1 MKERFKRYLEQAF
14 RKIRPTKAAMEY
26 RLETLTKLEEA
37 AQDYRIKGM
46 TDDEA
51 IYRLCIDS
59 LGDFD
64 AKLQEFDRNLTEVP
78 KKNSLKR
85 NIAVGAIGSVA
96 AIIALYLILSLTGAV
111 GWGMS
116 WLILLGAVVAAVV
129 AVDVVLMLKAFKD
142 DKFLVARLFNV
153 GTVILVF
160 VFMYLCIHLSVHP
173 GYDWY
178 IFLCMVPAAGIM
190 DIASDMEVFGPVVP
204 IITFETDEEAVEIA
218 NQSKYGLSSCVITQD
233 MHAAFFYAERI
244 ESSAVWINGS
254 SALRHNDQP
263 FGGCKS
269 TGVGNEG
276 AGYSCAEFTRHKT
289 VGFHNVTP
297 RKHLLKREDGTGA
310 VLAEVRKMV
319 EAQLDQ

>member
-1 MKERFKRYLEQAF
+1 MKERFKSYLEQAF
-14 RKIRPTKAAMEY
+14 RKIRPTKAAMEL

-51 IYRLCIDS
+51 IYQLCIDS

-190 DIASDMEVFGPVVP
+190 DIAIGFVTKSKLTIP
-204 IITFETDEEAVEIA
+204 EIFVWA
-218 NQSKYGLSSCVITQD
+218 MLTSVMLYVMLGVAGVMAWHPGWLLPALTAIAIVAIVASLLISRSKKAKKDT
-233 MHAAFFYAERI
+233 
-244 ESSAVWINGS
+244 
-254 SALRHNDQP
+254 
-263 FGGCKS
+263 
-269 TGVGNEG
+269 
-276 AGYSCAEFTRHKT
+276 
-289 VGFHNVTP
+289 
-297 RKHLLKREDGTGA
+297 
-310 VLAEVRKMV
+310 
-319 EAQLDQ
+319 

>member
-1 MKERFKRYLEQAF
+1 MKERFKSYLEQAF

-51 IYRLCIDS
+51 IYQLCIDS

-78 KKNSLKR
+78 KKNNLKR

-142 DKFLVARLFNV
+142 DKFPVARLFNV

-173 GYDWY
+173 RYDWY

-190 DIASDMEVFGPVVP
+190 DIAIGFVTKSKLTIPEIFVWAMLTSVMLYVMLGVAGVMAWHPGWLLPALTAIAIVAIVASLLISRSKKAKKDRQIFLDSTQNQV
-204 IITFETDEEAVEIA
+204 DEEYYT
-218 NQSKYGLSSCVITQD
+218 K
-233 MHAAFFYAERI
+233 
-244 ESSAVWINGS
+244 W
-254 SALRHNDQP
+254 
-263 FGGCKS
+263 
-269 TGVGNEG
+269 
-276 AGYSCAEFTRHKT
+276 
-289 VGFHNVTP
+289 
-297 RKHLLKREDGTGA
+297 
-310 VLAEVRKMV
+310 
-319 EAQLDQ
+319 

>member
-1 MKERFKRYLEQAF
+1 MKERFKSYLEQAF
-14 RKIRPTKAAMEY
+14 RKIRPTKAAMEL

-51 IYRLCIDS
+51 IYQLCIDS

-190 DIASDMEVFGPVVP
+190 DIAIGFVTKSKLTIPEIFVWAMLTSVMLYVMLGVAGVMAWHPGWLLPALTAIAIVAIVASLLISRSKKAKKDRQIFLDSTQNQV
-204 IITFETDEEAVEIA
+204 DEEYYT
-218 NQSKYGLSSCVITQD
+218 K
-233 MHAAFFYAERI
+233 
-244 ESSAVWINGS
+244 W
-254 SALRHNDQP
+254 
-263 FGGCKS
+263 
-269 TGVGNEG
+269 
-276 AGYSCAEFTRHKT
+276 
-289 VGFHNVTP
+289 
-297 RKHLLKREDGTGA
+297 
-310 VLAEVRKMV
+310 
-319 EAQLDQ
+319 

>member
-1 MKERFKRYLEQAF
+1 MKERFKSYLEQAF

-51 IYRLCIDS
+51 IYQLCIDS

-78 KKNSLKR
+78 KKNNLKR

-142 DKFLVARLFNV
+142 DKFLVARLINV

-173 GYDWY
+173 KYDWY

-190 DIASDMEVFGPVVP
+190 DIAIGFVTKSKLTIPEIFVWAMLTSVMLYVMLGVAGAMAWHPGWLLPALTAIAIVAIVASLLISRSKKAKKDRQIFLDSTQNQV
-204 IITFETDEEAVEIA
+204 DEEYYT
-218 NQSKYGLSSCVITQD
+218 K
-233 MHAAFFYAERI
+233 
-244 ESSAVWINGS
+244 W
-254 SALRHNDQP
+254 
-263 FGGCKS
+263 
-269 TGVGNEG
+269 
-276 AGYSCAEFTRHKT
+276 
-289 VGFHNVTP
+289 
-297 RKHLLKREDGTGA
+297 
-310 VLAEVRKMV
+310 
-319 EAQLDQ
+319 

>member
-1 MKERFKRYLEQAF
+1 MKERFKSYLEQAF

-51 IYRLCIDS
+51 IYQLCIDS

-78 KKNSLKR
+78 KKNNLKR

-129 AVDVVLMLKAFKD
+129 AVDVVLMLKAFKN

-190 DIASDMEVFGPVVP
+190 DIAIGFVTKSKLTIPEIFVWAMLTSVMLYVMLGVAGAMAWHPGWLLPALTAIAIVAIVASLLISRSKKAKKDRQIFLDSTQNQV
-204 IITFETDEEAVEIA
+204 DEEYYT
-218 NQSKYGLSSCVITQD
+218 K
-233 MHAAFFYAERI
+233 
-244 ESSAVWINGS
+244 W
-254 SALRHNDQP
+254 
-263 FGGCKS
+263 
-269 TGVGNEG
+269 
-276 AGYSCAEFTRHKT
+276 
-289 VGFHNVTP
+289 
-297 RKHLLKREDGTGA
+297 
-310 VLAEVRKMV
+310 
-319 EAQLDQ
+319 

>member
-1 MKERFKRYLEQAF
+1 MKERFKSYLEQAF

-51 IYRLCIDS
+51 IYQLCIDS

-78 KKNSLKR
+78 KKNNLKR

-142 DKFLVARLFNV
+142 DKFPVARLINV

-190 DIASDMEVFGPVVP
+190 DIAIGFVTKSKLTIPEIFVWAMLTSVMLYVMLGVAGAMAWHPGWLLPALTAIAIVAIVASLLISRSKKAKKDRQIFLDSTQNQV
-204 IITFETDEEAVEIA
+204 DEEYYT
-218 NQSKYGLSSCVITQD
+218 K
-233 MHAAFFYAERI
+233 
-244 ESSAVWINGS
+244 W
-254 SALRHNDQP
+254 
-263 FGGCKS
+263 
-269 TGVGNEG
+269 
-276 AGYSCAEFTRHKT
+276 
-289 VGFHNVTP
+289 
-297 RKHLLKREDGTGA
+297 
-310 VLAEVRKMV
+310 
-319 EAQLDQ
+319 

>member
-1 MKERFKRYLEQAF
+1 MKERFKSYLEQAF

-51 IYRLCIDS
+51 IYQLCIDS

-78 KKNSLKR
+78 KKNNLKR

-190 DIASDMEVFGPVVP
+190 DIAISFVTKSKLTIPEIFVWAMLTSVMLYVMLGVAGVMAWHPGWLLPALTAIAIVAIVASLLISRSKKAKKDRQIFLDSTQNQV
-204 IITFETDEEAVEIA
+204 DEEYYT
-218 NQSKYGLSSCVITQD
+218 K
-233 MHAAFFYAERI
+233 
-244 ESSAVWINGS
+244 W
-254 SALRHNDQP
+254 
-263 FGGCKS
+263 
-269 TGVGNEG
+269 
-276 AGYSCAEFTRHKT
+276 
-289 VGFHNVTP
+289 
-297 RKHLLKREDGTGA
+297 
-310 VLAEVRKMV
+310 
-319 EAQLDQ
+319 

>member
-1 MKERFKRYLEQAF
+1 MKERFKSYLEQAF

-51 IYRLCIDS
+51 IYQLCIDS

-78 KKNSLKR
+78 KKNNIKR
-85 NIAVGAIGSVA
+85 NVAVGAIGSVA

-142 DKFLVARLFNV
+142 DKFPVARLFNV

-190 DIASDMEVFGPVVP
+190 DIAIGFVTKSKLTIPEIFVWAMLTSVMLYVMLGVAKVMAWHPGWLLPALTAIAIVAIVASLLISRSKKAKKDRQIFLDSTQNQV
-204 IITFETDEEAVEIA
+204 DEEYYT
-218 NQSKYGLSSCVITQD
+218 K
-233 MHAAFFYAERI
+233 
-244 ESSAVWINGS
+244 W
-254 SALRHNDQP
+254 
-263 FGGCKS
+263 
-269 TGVGNEG
+269 
-276 AGYSCAEFTRHKT
+276 
-289 VGFHNVTP
+289 
-297 RKHLLKREDGTGA
+297 
-310 VLAEVRKMV
+310 
-319 EAQLDQ
+319 

>member
-78 KKNSLKR
+78 KKNNLKR

-190 DIASDMEVFGPVVP
+190 DIAIGFVTKSKLTIPEIFVWAMLTSVMLYVMLGVAGVMAWHPGWLLPALTAIAIVAIVASLLISRSKKAKKDRQIFLDSTQNQV
-204 IITFETDEEAVEIA
+204 DEEYYT
-218 NQSKYGLSSCVITQD
+218 K
-233 MHAAFFYAERI
+233 
-244 ESSAVWINGS
+244 W
-254 SALRHNDQP
+254 
-263 FGGCKS
+263 
-269 TGVGNEG
+269 
-276 AGYSCAEFTRHKT
+276 
-289 VGFHNVTP
+289 
-297 RKHLLKREDGTGA
+297 
-310 VLAEVRKMV
+310 
-319 EAQLDQ
+319 

>member
-1 MKERFKRYLEQAF
+1 MKERFKSYLEQAF

-51 IYRLCIDS
+51 IYQLCIDS

-78 KKNSLKR
+78 KKNNLKR

-142 DKFLVARLFNV
+142 DKFLVVSLH
-153 GTVILVF
+153 T
-160 VFMYLCIHLSVHP
+160 
-173 GYDWY
+173 
-178 IFLCMVPAAGIM
+178 
-190 DIASDMEVFGPVVP
+190 
-204 IITFETDEEAVEIA
+204 
-218 NQSKYGLSSCVITQD
+218 
-233 MHAAFFYAERI
+233 
-244 ESSAVWINGS
+244 
-254 SALRHNDQP
+254 P
-263 FGGCKS
+263 FGTPRIRLVYLPLHGPRGGNNGYRHRLCDKEQADDPRNIRL
-269 TGVGNEG
+269 GDADVGN
-276 AGYSCAEFTRHKT
+276 AVRY
-289 VGFHNVTP
+289 VGSRRSH
-297 RKHLLKREDGTGA
+297 G
-310 VLAEVRKMV
+310 LASRLVVARPDRDRNSRNSRFV
-319 EAQLDQ
+319 VDLAQ

>member
-1 MKERFKRYLEQAF
+1 MKERFKSYLEQAF
-14 RKIRPTKAAMEY
+14 RKIRPTKAAMEL

-51 IYRLCIDS
+51 IYQLCIDS

-64 AKLQEFDRNLTEVP
+64 AKLQEFDRNLTEIP
-78 KKNSLKR
+78 KKNNLKR

-173 GYDWY
+173 KYDWY

-190 DIASDMEVFGPVVP
+190 DIAIGFVTKSKLTIPEIFVWAMLTSVMLYVMLGVAGVMAWHPGWLLPALTAIAIVAIVASLLISRSKKAKKDRQIFLDSTQNQV
-204 IITFETDEEAVEIA
+204 DEEYYT
-218 NQSKYGLSSCVITQD
+218 K
-233 MHAAFFYAERI
+233 
-244 ESSAVWINGS
+244 W
-254 SALRHNDQP
+254 
-263 FGGCKS
+263 
-269 TGVGNEG
+269 
-276 AGYSCAEFTRHKT
+276 
-289 VGFHNVTP
+289 
-297 RKHLLKREDGTGA
+297 
-310 VLAEVRKMV
+310 
-319 EAQLDQ
+319 

>member
-51 IYRLCIDS
+51 IYQLCIDS

-64 AKLQEFDRNLTEVP
+64 AKLQEFDRNLTEIP
-78 KKNSLKR
+78 KKNNLKR

-190 DIASDMEVFGPVVP
+190 DIAIGFVTKSKLTIPEIFVWAMLTSVMLYVMLGVAGAMAWHPGWLLPALTAIAIVAIVASLLISRSKKAKKDRQIFLDSTQNQV
-204 IITFETDEEAVEIA
+204 DEEYYT
-218 NQSKYGLSSCVITQD
+218 K
-233 MHAAFFYAERI
+233 
-244 ESSAVWINGS
+244 W
-254 SALRHNDQP
+254 
-263 FGGCKS
+263 
-269 TGVGNEG
+269 
-276 AGYSCAEFTRHKT
+276 
-289 VGFHNVTP
+289 
-297 RKHLLKREDGTGA
+297 
-310 VLAEVRKMV
+310 
-319 EAQLDQ
+319 

>member
-1 MKERFKRYLEQAF
+1 MKERFKSYLEQAF

-51 IYRLCIDS
+51 IYQLCIDS

-78 KKNSLKR
+78 KKNNLKR

-129 AVDVVLMLKAFKD
+129 AVDVVLMLKAFKN

-190 DIASDMEVFGPVVP
+190 DIAIGFVTKSKLTIPEIFVWAMLTSVMLYVMLGVAGVMAWHPGWLLPALTAIAIVAIVASLLISRSKKAKKDRQIFLDSTQNQV
-204 IITFETDEEAVEIA
+204 DEEYYT
-218 NQSKYGLSSCVITQD
+218 K
-233 MHAAFFYAERI
+233 
-244 ESSAVWINGS
+244 W
-254 SALRHNDQP
+254 
-263 FGGCKS
+263 
-269 TGVGNEG
+269 
-276 AGYSCAEFTRHKT
+276 
-289 VGFHNVTP
+289 
-297 RKHLLKREDGTGA
+297 
-310 VLAEVRKMV
+310 
-319 EAQLDQ
+319 

>member
-1 MKERFKRYLEQAF
+1 MKERFKSYLEQAF

-51 IYRLCIDS
+51 IYQLCIDS

-64 AKLQEFDRNLTEVP
+64 AKLQEFDRNLTELP
-78 KKNSLKR
+78 KKNNLKR

-160 VFMYLCIHLSVHP
+160 IFMYLCIHLSVHP
-173 GYDWY
+173 VYDWY

-190 DIASDMEVFGPVVP
+190 DIAIGFVTKSKLTIPEIFVWAMLTSVMLYVMLGVAGVMAWHPGWLLPALTAIAIVAIVASLLISRSKKAKKDRQIFLDSTQNQV
-204 IITFETDEEAVEIA
+204 DEEYYT
-218 NQSKYGLSSCVITQD
+218 K
-233 MHAAFFYAERI
+233 
-244 ESSAVWINGS
+244 W
-254 SALRHNDQP
+254 
-263 FGGCKS
+263 
-269 TGVGNEG
+269 
-276 AGYSCAEFTRHKT
+276 
-289 VGFHNVTP
+289 
-297 RKHLLKREDGTGA
+297 
-310 VLAEVRKMV
+310 
-319 EAQLDQ
+319 

>member
-1 MKERFKRYLEQAF
+1 MKERFKSYLEQAF
-14 RKIRPTKAAMEY
+14 RKIRPTKAAMEL

-51 IYRLCIDS
+51 IYQLCIDS
-59 LGDFD
+59 LGEFD

-78 KKNSLKR
+78 KKNNLKR

-142 DKFLVARLFNV
+142 DKFLVARLINV

-190 DIASDMEVFGPVVP
+190 DIAIGFVTKSKLTIPEIFVWAMLTSVMLYVMLGVAGAMAWHPGWLLPALTAIAIVAIVASLLISRSKKAKKDRQIFLDSTQNQV
-204 IITFETDEEAVEIA
+204 DEEYYT
-218 NQSKYGLSSCVITQD
+218 K
-233 MHAAFFYAERI
+233 
-244 ESSAVWINGS
+244 W
-254 SALRHNDQP
+254 
-263 FGGCKS
+263 
-269 TGVGNEG
+269 
-276 AGYSCAEFTRHKT
+276 
-289 VGFHNVTP
+289 
-297 RKHLLKREDGTGA
+297 
-310 VLAEVRKMV
+310 
-319 EAQLDQ
+319 

>member
-51 IYRLCIDS
+51 IYQLCIDS

-78 KKNSLKR
+78 KKNNLKR

-142 DKFLVARLFNV
+142 DKFPVARLFNV

-173 GYDWY
+173 RYDWY

-190 DIASDMEVFGPVVP
+190 DIAIGFVTKSKLTIPEIFVWAMLTSVMLYVMLGVAGVMAWHPGWLLPALTAIAIVAIVASLLISRSKKAKKDRQIFLDSTQNQV
-204 IITFETDEEAVEIA
+204 DEEYYT
-218 NQSKYGLSSCVITQD
+218 K
-233 MHAAFFYAERI
+233 
-244 ESSAVWINGS
+244 W
-254 SALRHNDQP
+254 
-263 FGGCKS
+263 
-269 TGVGNEG
+269 
-276 AGYSCAEFTRHKT
+276 
-289 VGFHNVTP
+289 
-297 RKHLLKREDGTGA
+297 
-310 VLAEVRKMV
+310 
-319 EAQLDQ
+319 

>member
-1 MKERFKRYLEQAF
+1 MKERFKSYLEQAF

-51 IYRLCIDS
+51 IYQLCIDS

-78 KKNSLKR
+78 KKNNLKR

-173 GYDWY
+173 KYDWY

-190 DIASDMEVFGPVVP
+190 DIAIGFVTKSKLTIPEIFVWAMLTSVMLYVMLGVAGAMAWHPGWLLPALTAIAIVAIVASLLISRSKKAKKDRQIFLDSTQNQV
-204 IITFETDEEAVEIA
+204 DEEYYT
-218 NQSKYGLSSCVITQD
+218 K
-233 MHAAFFYAERI
+233 
-244 ESSAVWINGS
+244 W
-254 SALRHNDQP
+254 
-263 FGGCKS
+263 
-269 TGVGNEG
+269 
-276 AGYSCAEFTRHKT
+276 
-289 VGFHNVTP
+289 
-297 RKHLLKREDGTGA
+297 
-310 VLAEVRKMV
+310 
-319 EAQLDQ
+319 

>member
-51 IYRLCIDS
+51 IYQLCIDS

-78 KKNSLKR
+78 KKNNLKR

-160 VFMYLCIHLSVHP
+160 IFMYLCIHLSVHP
-173 GYDWY
+173 RYDWY

-190 DIASDMEVFGPVVP
+190 DIAIGFVTKSKLTIPEIFVWAMLTSVMLYVMLGVAGVMAWHPGWLLPALTAIAIVAIVASLLISRSKKAKKDRQIFLDSTQNQV
-204 IITFETDEEAVEIA
+204 DEEYYT
-218 NQSKYGLSSCVITQD
+218 K
-233 MHAAFFYAERI
+233 
-244 ESSAVWINGS
+244 W
-254 SALRHNDQP
+254 
-263 FGGCKS
+263 
-269 TGVGNEG
+269 
-276 AGYSCAEFTRHKT
+276 
-289 VGFHNVTP
+289 
-297 RKHLLKREDGTGA
+297 
-310 VLAEVRKMV
+310 
-319 EAQLDQ
+319 

>member
-1 MKERFKRYLEQAF
+1 MKERFKSYLEQAF

-51 IYRLCIDS
+51 IYQLCIDS

-78 KKNSLKR
+78 KKNNLKR
-85 NIAVGAIGSVA
+85 SIAVGAIGSVA

-129 AVDVVLMLKAFKD
+129 AVDVVLMLKAFKN

-190 DIASDMEVFGPVVP
+190 DIAIGFVTKSKLTIPEIFVWAMLTSVMLYVMLGVAGAMAWHPGWLLPALTAIAIVAIVASLLISRSKKAKKDRQIFLDSTQNQV
-204 IITFETDEEAVEIA
+204 DEEYYT
-218 NQSKYGLSSCVITQD
+218 K
-233 MHAAFFYAERI
+233 
-244 ESSAVWINGS
+244 W
-254 SALRHNDQP
+254 
-263 FGGCKS
+263 
-269 TGVGNEG
+269 
-276 AGYSCAEFTRHKT
+276 
-289 VGFHNVTP
+289 
-297 RKHLLKREDGTGA
+297 
-310 VLAEVRKMV
+310 
-319 EAQLDQ
+319 

>member
-1 MKERFKRYLEQAF
+1 MKERFKSYLEQAF

-51 IYRLCIDS
+51 IYQLCIDS

-64 AKLQEFDRNLTEVP
+64 AKLQEFDRNLTEIP
-78 KKNSLKR
+78 KKNNLKR

-173 GYDWY
+173 RYDWY

-190 DIASDMEVFGPVVP
+190 DIAIGFVTKSKLTIPEIFVWAMLTSVMLYVMLGVAGVMAWHPGWLLPALTAIAIVATVASLLISRSKKAKKDRQIFLDSTQNQV
-204 IITFETDEEAVEIA
+204 DEEYYT
-218 NQSKYGLSSCVITQD
+218 K
-233 MHAAFFYAERI
+233 
-244 ESSAVWINGS
+244 W
-254 SALRHNDQP
+254 
-263 FGGCKS
+263 
-269 TGVGNEG
+269 
-276 AGYSCAEFTRHKT
+276 
-289 VGFHNVTP
+289 
-297 RKHLLKREDGTGA
+297 
-310 VLAEVRKMV
+310 
-319 EAQLDQ
+319 

>member
-1 MKERFKRYLEQAF
+1 MKERFKSYLEQAF

-78 KKNSLKR
+78 KKNNLKR

-190 DIASDMEVFGPVVP
+190 DIAIGFVTKSKLTIPEIFVWAMLTSVMLYVMLGVAGVMAWHPGWLLPALTAIAIVAIVASLLISRSKKAKKDRQIFLDSTQNQV
-204 IITFETDEEAVEIA
+204 DEEYYT
-218 NQSKYGLSSCVITQD
+218 K
-233 MHAAFFYAERI
+233 
-244 ESSAVWINGS
+244 W
-254 SALRHNDQP
+254 
-263 FGGCKS
+263 
-269 TGVGNEG
+269 
-276 AGYSCAEFTRHKT
+276 
-289 VGFHNVTP
+289 
-297 RKHLLKREDGTGA
+297 
-310 VLAEVRKMV
+310 
-319 EAQLDQ
+319 

>member
-51 IYRLCIDS
+51 IYQLCIDS

-78 KKNSLKR
+78 KKNNLKR

-116 WLILLGAVVAAVV
+116 WLILLGAVVAAVA

-142 DKFLVARLFNV
+142 DKFLVARLINV

-190 DIASDMEVFGPVVP
+190 DIAIGFVTKSKLTIPEIFVWAMLTSVMLYVMLGVAGVMAWHPGWLLPALTAIAIVAIVASLLISRSKKAKKDRQIFLDSTQNQV
-204 IITFETDEEAVEIA
+204 DEEYYT
-218 NQSKYGLSSCVITQD
+218 K
-233 MHAAFFYAERI
+233 
-244 ESSAVWINGS
+244 W
-254 SALRHNDQP
+254 
-263 FGGCKS
+263 
-269 TGVGNEG
+269 
-276 AGYSCAEFTRHKT
+276 
-289 VGFHNVTP
+289 
-297 RKHLLKREDGTGA
+297 
-310 VLAEVRKMV
+310 
-319 EAQLDQ
+319 

>member
-1 MKERFKRYLEQAF
+1 MKERFKSYLEQAF
-14 RKIRPTKAAMEY
+14 RKIRPTKAAMEL

-51 IYRLCIDS
+51 IYQLCIDS

-78 KKNSLKR
+78 KKNNLKR

-160 VFMYLCIHLSVHP
+160 IFMYLCIHLSVHP
-173 GYDWY
+173 RYDWY

-190 DIASDMEVFGPVVP
+190 DIAIGFVTKSKLTIPEIFVWAMLTSVMLYVMLGVAGVMAWHPGWLLPALTAIAIVAIVASLLISRSKKAKKDRQIFLDSTQNQV
-204 IITFETDEEAVEIA
+204 DEEYYT
-218 NQSKYGLSSCVITQD
+218 K
-233 MHAAFFYAERI
+233 
-244 ESSAVWINGS
+244 W
-254 SALRHNDQP
+254 
-263 FGGCKS
+263 
-269 TGVGNEG
+269 
-276 AGYSCAEFTRHKT
+276 
-289 VGFHNVTP
+289 
-297 RKHLLKREDGTGA
+297 
-310 VLAEVRKMV
+310 
-319 EAQLDQ
+319 

>member
-1 MKERFKRYLEQAF
+1 MKERFKSYLEQAF

-51 IYRLCIDS
+51 IYQLCIDS

-78 KKNSLKR
+78 KKNNLKR

-190 DIASDMEVFGPVVP
+190 DIAIGFVTKSKLTIPEIFVWAMLTSVMLYVMLGVAGVMAWHPGWLLPALTAIAIVAIVASLLISRSKKAKKDRQIFLDSTQNQV
-204 IITFETDEEAVEIA
+204 DEEYYT
-218 NQSKYGLSSCVITQD
+218 K
-233 MHAAFFYAERI
+233 
-244 ESSAVWINGS
+244 W
-254 SALRHNDQP
+254 
-263 FGGCKS
+263 
-269 TGVGNEG
+269 
-276 AGYSCAEFTRHKT
+276 
-289 VGFHNVTP
+289 
-297 RKHLLKREDGTGA
+297 
-310 VLAEVRKMV
+310 
-319 EAQLDQ
+319 

>member
-1 MKERFKRYLEQAF
+1 MKERFKSYLEQAF
-14 RKIRPTKAAMEY
+14 RKIRPTKAAMEL

-78 KKNSLKR
+78 KKNNLKR

-142 DKFLVARLFNV
+142 DKFLVARLFNF

-160 VFMYLCIHLSVHP
+160 IFMYLCIHLSVHP
-173 GYDWY
+173 KYDWY

-190 DIASDMEVFGPVVP
+190 DIAIGFVTKSKLTIPEIFVWAMLTSVMLYVMLGVAGVMAWHPGWLLPALTAIAIVAIVASLLISRSKKAKKDRQIFLDSTQNQV
-204 IITFETDEEAVEIA
+204 DEEYYT
-218 NQSKYGLSSCVITQD
+218 K
-233 MHAAFFYAERI
+233 
-244 ESSAVWINGS
+244 W
-254 SALRHNDQP
+254 
-263 FGGCKS
+263 
-269 TGVGNEG
+269 
-276 AGYSCAEFTRHKT
+276 
-289 VGFHNVTP
+289 
-297 RKHLLKREDGTGA
+297 
-310 VLAEVRKMV
+310 
-319 EAQLDQ
+319 

>member
-1 MKERFKRYLEQAF
+1 MKERFKSYLEQAF

-78 KKNSLKR
+78 KKNNLKR

-142 DKFLVARLFNV
+142 DKFLVARLINV

-173 GYDWY
+173 KYDWY

-190 DIASDMEVFGPVVP
+190 DIAIGFVTKSKLTIPEIFVWAMLTSVMLYVMLGVAGVMAWHPGWLLPALTAIAIVAIVASLLISRSKKAKKDRQIFLDSTQNQV
-204 IITFETDEEAVEIA
+204 DEEYYT
-218 NQSKYGLSSCVITQD
+218 K
-233 MHAAFFYAERI
+233 
-244 ESSAVWINGS
+244 W
-254 SALRHNDQP
+254 
-263 FGGCKS
+263 
-269 TGVGNEG
+269 
-276 AGYSCAEFTRHKT
+276 
-289 VGFHNVTP
+289 
-297 RKHLLKREDGTGA
+297 
-310 VLAEVRKMV
+310 
-319 EAQLDQ
+319 

>member
-1 MKERFKRYLEQAF
+1 MKERFKSYLEQAF

-78 KKNSLKR
+78 KKNNLKR

-142 DKFLVARLFNV
+142 DKFLVARLINV

-190 DIASDMEVFGPVVP
+190 DIAIGFVTKSKLTIPEIFVWAMLTSVMLYVMLGVAGVMAWHPGWLLPALTAIAIVAIVASLLISRSKKAKKDRQIFLDSTQNQV
-204 IITFETDEEAVEIA
+204 DEEYYT
-218 NQSKYGLSSCVITQD
+218 K
-233 MHAAFFYAERI
+233 
-244 ESSAVWINGS
+244 W
-254 SALRHNDQP
+254 
-263 FGGCKS
+263 
-269 TGVGNEG
+269 
-276 AGYSCAEFTRHKT
+276 
-289 VGFHNVTP
+289 
-297 RKHLLKREDGTGA
+297 
-310 VLAEVRKMV
+310 
-319 EAQLDQ
+319 

>member
-1 MKERFKRYLEQAF
+1 MKERFKSYLEQAF

-51 IYRLCIDS
+51 IYQLCIDS

-78 KKNSLKR
+78 KKNNLKR

-142 DKFLVARLFNV
+142 DKFLVARLFIV

-160 VFMYLCIHLSVHP
+160 IFMYLCIHLSVHP

-190 DIASDMEVFGPVVP
+190 DIAIGFVTKSKLTIPEIFVWAMLTSVMLYVMLGVAGAMAWHPGWLLPALTAIAIVAIVASLLISRSKKAKKDKQIFFDSTQNQV
-204 IITFETDEEAVEIA
+204 DEEYYT
-218 NQSKYGLSSCVITQD
+218 K
-233 MHAAFFYAERI
+233 
-244 ESSAVWINGS
+244 W
-254 SALRHNDQP
+254 
-263 FGGCKS
+263 
-269 TGVGNEG
+269 
-276 AGYSCAEFTRHKT
+276 
-289 VGFHNVTP
+289 
-297 RKHLLKREDGTGA
+297 
-310 VLAEVRKMV
+310 
-319 EAQLDQ
+319 

>member
-1 MKERFKRYLEQAF
+1 MKERFKSYLEQAF

-51 IYRLCIDS
+51 IYQLCIDS

-64 AKLQEFDRNLTEVP
+64 AKLQEFDRNLTEIP
-78 KKNSLKR
+78 KKNNLKR
-85 NIAVGAIGSVA
+85 SIAVGAIGSVA

-129 AVDVVLMLKAFKD
+129 AVDVVLMLKAFKN

-190 DIASDMEVFGPVVP
+190 DIAIGFVTKSKLTIPEIFVWAMLTSVMLYVMLGVAGAMAWHPGWLLPALTAIAIVAIVASLLISRSKKAKKDRQIFLDSTQNQV
-204 IITFETDEEAVEIA
+204 DEEYYT
-218 NQSKYGLSSCVITQD
+218 K
-233 MHAAFFYAERI
+233 
-244 ESSAVWINGS
+244 W
-254 SALRHNDQP
+254 
-263 FGGCKS
+263 
-269 TGVGNEG
+269 
-276 AGYSCAEFTRHKT
+276 
-289 VGFHNVTP
+289 
-297 RKHLLKREDGTGA
+297 
-310 VLAEVRKMV
+310 
-319 EAQLDQ
+319 

>member
-1 MKERFKRYLEQAF
+1 MKERFKSYLEQAF
-14 RKIRPTKAAMEY
+14 RKIRPTKAAMEL

-51 IYRLCIDS
+51 IYQLCIDS

-64 AKLQEFDRNLTEVP
+64 AKLQEFDRNLTEIP
-78 KKNSLKR
+78 KKNNLKR

-190 DIASDMEVFGPVVP
+190 DIAIGFVTKSKLTIPEIFVWAMLTSVMLYVMLGVAGVMAWHPGWLLPALTAIAIVAIVASLLISRSKKAKKDRQIFLDSTQNQV
-204 IITFETDEEAVEIA
+204 DEEYYT
-218 NQSKYGLSSCVITQD
+218 K
-233 MHAAFFYAERI
+233 
-244 ESSAVWINGS
+244 W
-254 SALRHNDQP
+254 
-263 FGGCKS
+263 
-269 TGVGNEG
+269 
-276 AGYSCAEFTRHKT
+276 
-289 VGFHNVTP
+289 
-297 RKHLLKREDGTGA
+297 
-310 VLAEVRKMV
+310 
-319 EAQLDQ
+319 

>member
-51 IYRLCIDS
+51 IYQLCIDS

-78 KKNSLKR
+78 KKNNLKR

-190 DIASDMEVFGPVVP
+190 DIAIGFVTKSKLTIPEIFVWAMLTSVMLYVMLGVAGVMAWHPGWLLPALTAIAIVAIVASLLISRSKKAKKDRQIFLDSTQNQV
-204 IITFETDEEAVEIA
+204 DEEYYT
-218 NQSKYGLSSCVITQD
+218 K
-233 MHAAFFYAERI
+233 
-244 ESSAVWINGS
+244 W
-254 SALRHNDQP
+254 
-263 FGGCKS
+263 
-269 TGVGNEG
+269 
-276 AGYSCAEFTRHKT
+276 
-289 VGFHNVTP
+289 
-297 RKHLLKREDGTGA
+297 
-310 VLAEVRKMV
+310 
-319 EAQLDQ
+319 

>member
-1 MKERFKRYLEQAF
+1 MKERFKSYLEQAF

-64 AKLQEFDRNLTEVP
+64 ANLQEFDRNLTEVP
-78 KKNSLKR
+78 KKNNLKR

-190 DIASDMEVFGPVVP
+190 DIAIGFVTKSKLTIPEIFVWAMLTSVMLYVMLGVAGVMAWHPGWLLPALTAIAIVAIVASLLISRSKKAKKDRQIFLDSTQNQV
-204 IITFETDEEAVEIA
+204 DEEYYT
-218 NQSKYGLSSCVITQD
+218 K
-233 MHAAFFYAERI
+233 
-244 ESSAVWINGS
+244 W
-254 SALRHNDQP
+254 
-263 FGGCKS
+263 
-269 TGVGNEG
+269 
-276 AGYSCAEFTRHKT
+276 
-289 VGFHNVTP
+289 
-297 RKHLLKREDGTGA
+297 
-310 VLAEVRKMV
+310 
-319 EAQLDQ
+319 